1 MVFLGANS
9 TSVLNSDSDEIDY
22 EAEDERKEGFDAYF
36 NRYSNK
42 ETVTKDPTN
51 KK

>member
-1 MVFLGANS
+1 M
-9 TSVLNSDSDEIDY
+9 IY
-22 EAEDERKEGFDAYF
+22 EAEDERKDGFDAYF

-42 ETVTKDPTN
+42 DPTN